1 MSATTVVSLMN
12 AGFTYNAGKR
22 NAKSVFSGVNLT
34 IGAGQMVG
42 IVGPSGSGK
51 TTLLSVLAQLEP
63 PTEGEVSFFGTD
75 TTGWGTSKL
84 RREFVGL
91 VTQTG
96 DLDPSLT
103 AIENVRFIPNLLGKR
118 VTRSHA
124 RELLEA
130 VGLTEAMDQRPKALS
145 AGERQRV
152 AIARALACK
161 PAIIFA
167 DEPTANLDSASK
179 TAVLDTIAAV
189 KPSECAVV
197 IVSHDVEVV
206 QQHCTRVIRMQDGQI
221 SE

>member
-1 MSATTVVSLMN
+1 VSATTVVSLMN
-12 AGFTYNAGKR
+12 AGFTYNAGRR

-51 TTLLSVLAQLEP
+51 TTLLSVLAQLES

-91 VTQTG
+91 VTQSG

-103 AIENVRFIPNLLGKR
+103 AIENVRLIPNVLGKR
-118 VTRSHA
+118 VTRGHA

-152 AIARALACK
+152 AIARALACQ
-161 PAIIFA
+161 PVIIFA
-167 DEPTANLDSASK
+167 DEPTANLDGASK